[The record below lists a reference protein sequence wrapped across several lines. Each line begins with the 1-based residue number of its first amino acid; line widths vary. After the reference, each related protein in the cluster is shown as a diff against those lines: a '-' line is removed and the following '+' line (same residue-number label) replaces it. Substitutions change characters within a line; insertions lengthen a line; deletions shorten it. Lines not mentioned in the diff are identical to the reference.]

1 MDAKKAVEQ
10 LKYLE
15 KLAPKNMRLAAEW
28 NERWKILIST
38 IMSSQSRDETTIK
51 IAEELFKNYN
61 GLNEL
66 ANAKYEK
73 VLKILKSLNYNK
85 TKARHIIETARIL
98 VEKYGK
104 KIPETIE
111 QLLELPGVGRKVANV
126 YLVEACNA
134 EAIGVDTHVARISR
148 KLGWAKS
155 KNPHKIEKELQA
167 LFPRRYWNSINY
179 ILVRFGRSVDRKEED
194 EVIMKMKRKIYK

>member
-73 VLKILKSLNYNK
+73 
-85 TKARHIIETARIL
+85 
-98 VEKYGK
+98 
-104 KIPETIE
+104 
-111 QLLELPGVGRKVANV
+111 
-126 YLVEACNA
+126 
-134 EAIGVDTHVARISR
+134 
-148 KLGWAKS
+148 
-155 KNPHKIEKELQA
+155 A
-167 LFPRRYWNSINY
+167 L
-179 ILVRFGRSVDRKEED
+179 
-194 EVIMKMKRKIYK
+194 